1 LIRAV
6 LRRWGAAVE
15 RGQSL
20 VGMGFILPLLV
31 LIVLGTLEFG
41 FVFDHHL
48 TLEYATRE
56 GARAGAAL
64 ANGEDVEC
72 DLDNNGTFDTPTW
85 SCVDPLIIAAVQRV
99 LTSPGSP
106 VDVGNVSE
114 IRIYRSDED
123 GNEEAVNVWRPSA
136 GMGPHVGG
144 ARLNFIQHSVAWAAN
159 TPLNGANNAQSV
171 GISVIYTYELATPF
185 GFILGD
191 GLSMT
196 DRTIM
201 QLNPTN

>member
-1 LIRAV
+1 VIGRLVRG
-6 LRRWGAAVE
+6 RREAAE

-20 VGMGFILPLLV
+20 VEMGFILPLLV

-64 ANGEDVEC
+64 AHGGSGPPGCAGASE
-72 DLDNNGTFDTPTW
+72 
-85 SCVDPLIIAAVQRV
+85 VDPRIIAAVQRV

-106 VDVGNVSE
+106 IQLDEVSE
-114 IRIYRSDED
+114 IHIYDSGPD
-123 GNEEAVNVWRPSA
+123 GEEGATNVWRYSA
-136 GMGPHVGG
+136 GLGPTVDGVP
-144 ARLNFIQHSVAWAAN
+144 LNFIEFSNAWPTCSRNN
-159 TPLNGANNAQSV
+159 TAVGTDSV
-171 GISVIYTYELATPF
+171 GVSIFYRYTFQTPF
-185 GFILGD
+185 RFLLGD
-191 GLSMT
+191 GMDMS
-196 DRTIM
+196 DRTVM